1 MNQEA
6 PKNIAIHLGWVSLL
20 QDLGSKMVVPIV
32 PLYLTLAL
40 GASPLVVGVVDGL
53 AAATVVLV
61 APFASRLSTPARSPV
76 LVRLGYGISSV
87 TKIALV
93 VASSWLAVLAVRMV
107 DRAGKG
113 VRDAPRDLILAASRP
128 DRTASAFG
136 VQQAMDKLGG
146 AIGPLVGILVY
157 ESFDES
163 FDAVFVL
170 AFVPC
175 ALSVGLLFRRLSTD
189 GSGAPTRFQGV
200 VGLVQRR
207 RIALLGFGAAGT
219 VPVALLIVRAVEQGA
234 GVATVLGAFALLR
247 MVTAV
252 VAVPGG
258 HLADRFGAR
267 WAVVLGH
274 LVLLTGLGLAQV
286 SSSPASLWVVLALV
300 GASDALLRG
309 PIKAWLISE
318 ASTESRAVVF
328 GMWSGVS
335 AAGGL
340 AAGVLA
346 GLLWRG
352 DGSLPV
358 LISIVVLGAVTC
370 AIAMKLD
377 ELEAVECF

>member
-1 MNQEA
+1 MNPKA
-6 PKNIAIHLGWVSLL
+6 PKNLAVYLGWVSLL

-53 AAATVVLV
+53 AAATVVFV
-61 APFASRLSTPARSPV
+61 APFAGRLSTPARSPA

-93 VASSWLAVLAVRMV
+93 VASSWLTVLAVRMV

-189 GSGAPTRFQGV
+189 GSGAPARFQGV

-207 RIALLGFGAAGT
+207 RLTLLGFGAAGT

-258 HLADRFGAR
+258 HLAGRFGAR

-274 LVLLTGLGLAQV
+274 LVLLAGLGLAQV
-286 SSSPASLWVVLALV
+286 SSSPASLWVVLALI

-318 ASTESRAVVF
+318 ASTGSRAVVF
-328 GMWSGVS
+328 GMWSGVR

-340 AAGVLA
+340 VAGVLA
-346 GLLWRG
+346 G
-352 DGSLPV
+352 
-358 LISIVVLGAVTC
+358 
-370 AIAMKLD
+370 
-377 ELEAVECF
+377 